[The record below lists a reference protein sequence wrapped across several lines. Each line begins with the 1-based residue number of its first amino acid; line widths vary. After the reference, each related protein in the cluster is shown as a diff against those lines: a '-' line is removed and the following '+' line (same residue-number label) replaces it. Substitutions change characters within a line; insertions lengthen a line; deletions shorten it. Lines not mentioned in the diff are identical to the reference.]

1 MVEAS
6 FMLASIHFFPGLCLF
21 ALGLALEIYIVGGLL
36 ARRVRARWVST
47 GAAAA
52 GALLFLGY
60 LLEFERVAGF
70 FPVWWATWLE
80 CAAIVELIAL
90 IVCALW
96 LALPADRPEFQ
107 ARRRAFLQTAAAGL
121 CIAPAAV
128 TAFGIV
134 RRNRFQ
140 LSEVK
145 IPIAGLPRDL
155 DGLRI
160 VQITDIHLSPF
171 LSETEFARAIDMA
184 NETRAHLALVT
195 GDLIS
200 RRGDPLDV
208 CLRQLGRLRAD
219 AGVLGC
225 LGNHEVYTGTSD
237 YVESHGARIGIDF
250 LRTRARLLR
259 FGGAAINIAGVD
271 YQKFGRPYLR
281 DAEPLIAPEAVNIL
295 LSHNPDVFPVAASQ
309 GYDLTIAGHTH
320 GGQVDFEILHQHVN
334 IARVYTPYVFG
345 LYRHG
350 KSSVYVSA
358 GLGTIGVPVRIG
370 APAEVSLL
378 RLCAT

>member
-1 MVEAS
+1 
-6 FMLASIHFFPGLCLF
+6 MLAGIHFFPGFCLL
-21 ALGLALEIYIVGGLL
+21 ALGLALDIFIARVLL
-36 ARRVRARWVST
+36 RRRARLRGVA
-47 GAAAA
+47 GGAA
-52 GALLFLGY
+52 GAGLLLLLGY
-60 LLEFERVAGF
+60 LLEFERFARF
-70 FPVWWATWLE
+70 FPVWWATWLD
-80 CAAIVELIAL
+80 CASIVELIAL
-90 IVCALW
+90 VVCALW
-96 LALPADRPEFQ
+96 LAMPADRPEFQ
-107 ARRRAFLQTAAAGL
+107 ARRRVFLQTAAAGL
-121 CIAPAAV
+121 CVAPAAV
-128 TAFGIV
+128 IAFGIV
-134 RRNRFQ
+134 KRNRFQ

-145 IPIAGLPRDL
+145 IPIPGLPRDL

-171 LSETEFARAIDMA
+171 LSEPEFARAIDMA

-200 RRGDPLDV
+200 RRGDPLDA
-208 CLRQLGRLRAD
+208 CLRQLARLRAD
-219 AGVLGC
+219 AAVLGC

-237 YVESHGARIGIDF
+237 YVASQGARIGIDF
-250 LRTRARLLR
+250 LRSRARLFR
-259 FGGAAINIAGVD
+259 FGGAALNIAGVD

-281 DAEPLIAPEAVNIL
+281 REERLIAHGATNIL

-334 IARVYTPYVFG
+334 VARVYTPYVAG
-345 LYRHG
+345 LYQRG

-378 RLCAT
+378 RLCAI